1 MMDTYYE
8 KLSFVKSKA
17 KHYLKEIFKVYGNEL
32 LLQLQQYNLLA
43 NPHNCIETS
52 TAPGFIM
59 EEFIV
64 SKLEIYTADHDGE
77 NDIKILRLA
86 NQTTAN
92 SSYDCY
98 AYYKGLF
105 VMINIKIQKEGAAN
119 NAVAAIN
126 ILHRDYV
133 ELSPLQEK
141 AFLILKTHY
150 TFGNS
155 ATDSQR
161 KIKIRDIECYCLEE
175 IDFSKGHKQD
185 NRNWSANFNANS
197 GRLQLPASW
206 LIHNLLPN
214 EEISYNTTRKF
225 IDDIFVGKN
234 PII

>member
-1 MMDTYYE
+1 MDTYYE